1 MTQHHSTRTTASQ
14 RQAARARPVVPRG
27 PRRGLGVGE
36 LRLDGGFWGALQ
48 ETNARATLQHCLDWM
63 EQLGWIGNFDR
74 VAEGTTGGGRPGWQF
89 SDSEVY
95 KLLEALAWE
104 HGRTGDPAVDALL
117 RKVVDRV
124 AAAQDEDGY
133 LNTCFGHAGQ
143 AGRYSDLSTGHELYC
158 TGHLLQAAVARVRT
172 TGTPGGTDE
181 DLLVEVARRAADHVC
196 REFGADGRGGD
207 GRDGI
212 CGHPEIELGLA
223 ELGRALD
230 EPRYTEQARL
240 FVERRGHGTLA
251 PIALLSPAYF
261 QDDVPVRDADVWRG
275 HAVRALYL
283 AAGAVDVAVDTQ
295 DAGLRAAVE
304 RQWARSVERRTYLT
318 GGMGSRHQDEGF
330 GDDWEL
336 PPDRAYCETCAGV
349 ASVMVSWRLLLAT
362 GDVRYADL
370 IERTLYNVVAT
381 SPRTDGRA
389 FFYAN
394 PLQQREPGADVRPD
408 AVNPRAEGGVRA
420 PWFDVSCCPTNVA
433 RTLASW
439 QAYAAFVEEPP
450 EGLSDG
456 AREAVSDGGV
466 VVSLAQYA
474 AGELRVAL
482 DRSSAGS
489 APDGELVLRVTTEY
503 PHDGRIRVEVTAV
516 PERPVTLRLRVPH
529 WADGATLTGPDGST
543 TAVRPGWVTAG
554 AAGTDAAGTD
564 AGVSAAL
571 AVGDVVTLDLPV
583 DPRLTWP
590 DPRVD
595 AVRGTA
601 AVERGPLVLAL
612 ESVDLPDGVQLD
624 QVRLDAGVAPRA
636 QGDGA
641 VVRAVTVPLL
651 EGGAG
656 TPPFGSGG
664 PGSAF
669 APTPD
674 AGAPAF
680 DLTLVPYH
688 RWAERGPSTMRV
700 FVPTARHEETR

>member
-1 MTQHHSTRTTASQ
+1 VTQHPSTRSVASPQ
-14 RQAARARPVVPRG
+14 REARARPVAPRG

-48 ETNARATLQHCLDWM
+48 ETNADATLRHCLDWM
-63 EQLGWIGNFDR
+63 EQLGWLGNFDR
-74 VAEGTTGGGRPGWQF
+74 VAEGATGGDRPGWQF

-104 HGRTGDPAVDALL
+104 YGRTGDPAVDALL
-117 RKVVDRV
+117 NKLVDRISG
-124 AAAQDEDGY
+124 AQDEDGY

-143 AGRYSDLSTGHELYC
+143 AGRYTDLSTGHELYC
-158 TGHLLQAAVARVRT
+158 TGHLLQAAVARART
-172 TGTPGGTDE
+172 VGRAAGGDA
-181 DLLVEVARRAADHVC
+181 LVEVARRAADHVC
-196 REFGADGRGGD
+196 REFGAGGQA
-207 GRDGI
+207 GI
-212 CGHPEIELGLA
+212 CGHPEIEVGLA

-240 FVERRGHGTLA
+240 FVERRGRGTLA

-283 AAGAVDVAVDTQ
+283 AAGAVDVAVDTH
-295 DAGLRAAVE
+295 DDDLRAAIE
-304 RQWARSVERRTYLT
+304 RQWTRSVERRTYLT

-362 GDVRYADL
+362 GEVRYADL

-439 QAYAAFVEEPP
+439 QAYAATVEESP
-450 EGLSDG
+450 
-456 AREAVSDGGV
+456 DGGALV
-466 VVSLAQYA
+466 TLAQYA
-474 AGELRVAL
+474 PGDLRIAL
-482 DRSSAGS
+482 DDDLV
-489 APDGELVLRVTTEY
+489 DGGVLALRVTTGY
-503 PHDGRIRVEVTAV
+503 PHDGRVKVEVIVA
-516 PERPVTLRLRVPH
+516 PRQPVTLRLRVPH
-529 WADGATLTGPDGST
+529 WADGATLTGADGT
-543 TAVRPGWVTAG
+543 TRAVEPGWAEAGTAL
-554 AAGTDAAGTD
+554 AAG
-564 AGVSAAL
+564 GVVL
-571 AVGDVVTLDLPV
+571 LDLPV
-583 DPRLTWP
+583 GPRLTWP
-590 DPRVD
+590 DTRVD
-595 AVRGTA
+595 AVRGTV

-612 ESVDLPDGVQLD
+612 ESVDLPEGVALEE
-624 QVRLDAGVAPRA
+624 VRLDSAVAPRA
-636 QGDGA
+636 HGDGA
-641 VVRAVTVPLL
+641 VVRARAVSLPA
-651 EGGAG
+651 GGAG
-656 TPPFGSGG
+656 TPPFGTGGAGG
-664 PGSAF
+664 PATCGGAG
-669 APTPD
+669 PD
-674 AGAPAF
+674 DDGGPAAM
-680 DLTLVPYH
+680 DLPLVPYH

-700 FVPTARHEETR
+700 FIPTTRERRTGSHPHAPAHPLPGTTHPTRKATQ